1 MPSCLVN
8 QCLSKSGRKGQ
19 SEYIILHKF
28 PNELPRIKSWLAQ
41 TGQRF
46 EDLEVLANKVLES
59 AQKKEKNY
67 FLCSN
72 HFTVDSYRIT
82 HYGRALKQ
90 DAVPS
95 IFPLVE
101 EGESIIEE
109 SLRKDR
115 TKSKKRRLENEP
127 QFHVAFYS
135 KVQAET
141 EYVKPGMAS
150 ESTQTEYNLTNSEV
164 TFTSKKPSAIV
175 YERTA
180 RISDDIFEVK
190 IKSEIKEEEEEDEND
205 V

>member
-19 SEYIILHKF
+19 SGDIILHKF
-28 PNELPRIKSWLAQ
+28 PSELPRIKSWLSQ

-46 EDLEVLANKVLES
+46 QDLEVLANKVLEG

-67 FLCSN
+67 FLCSK

-95 IFPLVE
+95 IFPSVE
-101 EGESIIEE
+101 QGESIIQE
-109 SLRKDR
+109 SLRKKR
-115 TKSKKRRLENEP
+115 SRSKKRRLENEP
-127 QFHVAFYS
+127 QFHVPFYYE
-135 KVQAET
+135 VQAET

-164 TFTSKKPSAIV
+164 TFTSKKPSTIV
-175 YERTA
+175 YER
-180 RISDDIFEVK
+180 IGKINDDIYEVE
-190 IKSEIKEEEEEDEND
+190 IKSEIKEEGEDD